1 MLMIATLAIQTSA
14 LHADDKLNNQ
24 QKIDFGS
31 HQPGDI
37 REGFD
42 LSWTESHSRLY
53 PIQQVESVVSINKD
67 IIELI
72 EQINETMI
80 NSYIEN
86 LISFGPRVTATK
98 SCDDAGKYLYQEF
111 KDMGLSVRYQN
122 WSYSQTFYGSTIE
135 ATLPGSNPESDCI
148 FIVHAHYDTTPG
160 SVGADDDASGIAA
173 VLAAAQI
180 MNNYSFFNHTIRF
193 VAFSGEEQG
202 LFGSYY
208 YAEEAYGNG
217 DHIIGALN
225 ADAIAYATNDINAS
239 KVDVYQNDDSVWLT
253 NHTANI
259 AQMYSD
265 EINLEIVPCDYMWG
279 SSDQARFW
287 QFGYDAIWYFENE
300 PSPYLNTPHDD
311 LEYCNITYITR
322 VSRLILATLADLA
335 LSYKG
340 EIPIDIPVWEKGDEW
355 VYHMDFYCD
364 FGMADNEILE
374 GTSNNLVYKV
384 IDDSGDDY
392 VLKYKGG
399 FSGWI
404 KTSFATIRIT
414 RLSVVKGNLLV
425 QKSNL
430 AIKEYSIEIKGIS
443 LLTNGNIPIPVPIPV
458 QIGLSVDLSP
468 ALHIMPFPLYDGK
481 YGNLSESWLN
491 HSAFIS
497 LMFGLL
503 FEFQKDYDAHAYN
516 FPYRCEKDLVKVPAG
531 TYDTYK
537 ISVGTFAK
545 IENNFAPEVGNIV
558 KQRIWVGRHYF
569 PEEPYFVMNQE
580 LLSTTYEP

>member
-1 MLMIATLAIQTSA
+1 MIATLAIQTGA
-14 LHADDKLNNQ
+14 LHTDDKINTQ
-24 QKIDFGS
+24 QVFG
-31 HQPGDI
+31 HGPDQPRDLH
-37 REGFD
+37 EGYD
-42 LSWTESHSRLY
+42 LSWSESYNSLF
-53 PIQQVESVVSINKD
+53 PIQHAKVTVSFNED
-67 IIELI
+67 IVELI
-72 EQINETMI
+72 EQINETMV

-98 SCDDAGKYLYQEF
+98 SCEDAGKFLYQEF
-111 KDMGLSVRYQN
+111 QYMGLSVRYQN
-122 WSYSQTFYGSTIE
+122 WSYSKTFYGSNIE
-135 ATLPGSNPESDCI
+135 ATLPGSDPESDCI

-160 SVGADDDASGIAA
+160 SVGADDDASGVAA
-173 VLAAAQI
+173 VLAAAHI
-180 MNNYSFFNHTIRF
+180 MNKYSFNHTIRF
-193 VAFSGEEQG
+193 IAFPGEEQG

-208 YAEEAYGNG
+208 YAEEAYRNG

-225 ADAIAYATNDINAS
+225 ADAIAYATNEINAS

-253 NHTANI
+253 NHTADI
-259 AQMYSD
+259 SQVYSE
-265 EINLEIVPCDYMWG
+265 EINLEVVPYDYMWG

-340 EIPIDIPVWEKGDEW
+340 EAPIDIPVWEKGDEW
-355 VYHMDFYCD
+355 AYHMDFYCD
-364 FGMADNEILE
+364 FGTVDNEILY
-374 GTSNNLVYKV
+374 GTSDHLAYKV
-384 IDDSGDDY
+384 VDDTGEDY
-392 VLKYKGG
+392 ALKYKGR

-430 AIKEYSIEIKGIS
+430 AMKEYSFEVKGIS

-458 QIGLSVDLSP
+458 QFGISVDLSP
-468 ALHIMPFPLYDGK
+468 AFHIMPFPLYDGK
-481 YGNLSESWLN
+481 YGNISESWLN

-503 FEFQKDYDAHAYN
+503 FEFQKDYDLHAYN

-531 TYDTYK
+531 TFDTYK
-537 ISVGTFAK
+537 ISTGTFAK

-558 KQRIWVGRHYF
+558 KQRIWVNRYYF
-569 PEEPYFVMNQE
+569 PDEPYFVMDQE
-580 LLSTTYEP
+580 LISTTYEP